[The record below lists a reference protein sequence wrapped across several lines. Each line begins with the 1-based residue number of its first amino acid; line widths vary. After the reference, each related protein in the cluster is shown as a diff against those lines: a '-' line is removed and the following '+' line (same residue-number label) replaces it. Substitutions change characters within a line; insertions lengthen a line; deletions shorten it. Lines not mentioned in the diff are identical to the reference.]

1 MHGMQEVTGS
11 IPVFSTIQF
20 VLEPDS
26 LRERVRVRFV
36 FIGSS
41 AEGLHRALN
50 EQRQGITMTV
60 VSCLLL
66 VWEFRL
72 VRKFLVYVEK
82 PFFL

>member
-1 MHGMQEVTGS
+1 
-11 IPVFSTIQF
+11 
-20 VLEPDS
+20 L
-26 LRERVRVRFV
+26 
-36 FIGSS
+36 FIGGS
-41 AEGLHRALN
+41 AEGLLGTVN
-50 EQRQGITMTV
+50 EQRQGITMIV